1 MVGTGFFSKSKII
14 CGLKSAFLSGIS
26 CAILMLFGV
35 VQSPAAPATPSSET
49 IYILLG
55 TSRDGQDTSDWRGTG
70 IKSYIQN
77 SVLGAAGDTSLVY
90 ESSYDLSMGTPADFA
105 REYLSRLSTTSI
117 LDSAQRKWFTKS
129 KASAVVKLRSK
140 YSNNLSSLKSARPD
154 LVPSHFVI
162 IADGA
167 SGLAVRE
174 YIQGPDYQGEI
185 SNVIFFNTPHE
196 GMGLAD
202 QGVFNHTKKLD
213 RDSDNSKYAMLVT
226 LALAAYIV
234 GGTEGLQDMMI
245 GLLKDAVMGM
255 AYNVGAISGGVSN
268 LYGGYAAD
276 QASSWYLAQD
286 ADEDDPKY
294 KDLVKTNGA
303 DSLLGSTQ
311 ILNLGSVRGGY
322 AHPRYNVVYSYGLP
336 TVGNGRRTL
345 DDFAERS
352 KFHVSKK
359 KLARVLADSLR
370 SAFGAS
376 AQENLDGL
384 AADILENNNVQAALA
399 NYSQYSGKV
408 ADAARALAAVS
419 ELRRDGLN
427 KDDIPGTVYKLL
439 RIVDTFVP
447 DTYKSEIY
455 SLLMKYFSPEVQ
467 DVIGNVGKCA
477 IGGGSAS
484 ACARKGMSLMAAN
497 LANYSLNF
505 FDEGT
510 FDVPYYSAMGENVAA
525 FKSAGAERHGYSLQ
539 DLLDTKN
546 LDRSKFTA
554 YSSALG
560 ELDEYNDLLSDVG
573 ELETDRLAVD
583 LALNVACEVI
593 TRANAAYGKICSA
606 AEFATNVTL
615 VGLTS
620 SKVKKLASTSDALKV
635 SRKMAPMAS
644 VSHENAYSG
653 KDYHGN
659 DFSGSVPDIE
669 DMLFG
674 YPLLSIATVRN
685 VNANGDTM
693 AVPLISKNECSS
705 GDVYDWSTFDSLCG
719 DPGWMTMGLLDFSED
734 AGTLHA
740 AQEDIRV
747 KDVAYGA
754 DGVARAKYAPLR
766 NLSIDNVPMEF
777 RFQVDDLQPDSL
789 RWIKIDF
796 NTRNQIIYERSAS
809 GQWYVYFEESYKA
822 GVPVDTL
829 SASPVTPEG
838 LFVFRP
844 DAVIKAH
851 NAYVKKNGGN
861 SYEIAGL
868 VEDGVNVF
876 YFAVMNK
883 VGKVSSSKLSMMIPT
898 TRIKPDELWP
908 KNLARVSRL
917 DTVLAA
923 VNNVGYD
930 HLNLTSARL
939 KVSKISDDGGASD
952 SLIASVAL
960 DSAYQTPEA
969 TSKKWNVSADVG
981 PFVAGFGSHSDG
993 EYMLEWDFDLH
1004 DAISGKTDTLKMRT
1018 LVYLD
1023 VTPPALSLDLHK
1035 EMLTGRKSDGAWATV
1050 VSPDSGYEAVRGMR
1064 GMLVDGLGNV
1074 FSLFNKTRHNARY
1087 FDIRWDTTR
1096 VAPSPG
1102 RYGLVVQAYDF
1113 ANPDSVSRNRL
1124 LNIDDSNT
1132 AAWRFVAVSDTGFK
1146 PGFNGIV
1153 LRDSVWI
1160 DNAAP
1165 SVVPGSIVAGSVRDT
1180 TASGCDSSRITRA
1193 GLVLNS
1199 CNLLS
1204 TSFRVN
1210 EELFGRVTSPVK
1222 VEIVFRDS
1230 AGHVRTYPGVLEADT
1245 AVSDFAFVEPYANKL
1260 SDGVYS
1266 VYAIMSD
1273 LAGNVSETEIV
1284 SKVVVD
1290 RTAPAVYDVS
1300 SGGGAFDSA
1309 AVLVGKEMSALVS
1322 QNVDDPRNV
1331 STLSCVRSLNAAGV
1345 SSGWKNADSLT
1356 FASETVKR
1364 RLPFSI
1370 DDLVRG
1376 MPDGSWTV
1384 YIGCYDAAGNF
1395 GSGLDFFGV
1404 GARYPRITY
1413 PDTSLN
1419 SFYYG
1424 KVLVKGETPNPVLI
1438 GNDNMVSFKLA
1449 WKADGDTAW
1458 HDDDND
1464 FEYLTHGAGAKERD
1478 LAIWTLDSVPSGDDT
1493 LRLSVRACDTC
1504 AWVSSKT
1511 VVTVYSRLDPLHDTT
1526 ETDIRITVPSVQTL
1540 GRPGS
1545 IAIELEHVSDTTA
1558 WEVDSRIFMRIIGD
1572 TTVVEASRKSFNPAT
1587 VSPFK
1592 MVPTTIDSGL
1602 YVWQDASYAWH
1613 VYWKGSV
1620 KGAVVDTAY
1629 LRQKRDNVAPVPV
1642 PNSAE
1647 RTAPRLTLRYLADS
1661 TNTTLSDSLF
1671 SLAARDTGAMGSVE
1685 AGGIVVPAYDR
1696 SATWALD
1703 SLGDDSLHLVF
1714 ASGSAFTVDVSS
1726 VDSAYRNVYCGNRP
1740 ADEALPDYGGVG
1752 TVYVHP
1758 HRYTMY
1764 HVWSGLN
1771 DGGIIAD
1778 GDSAYAKVIAYSKND
1793 PSRIVTKEI
1802 GWELAHDKIEL
1813 VSGTAP
1819 GGELYFNMEFNNT
1832 ADSTPVKREEIRF
1845 QYGLLGRSA
1854 YVTEEVI
1861 GPNGFVK
1868 LIKELKLVHA
1878 GASNTANSVSWNGE
1892 DGQGLVASGLGTY
1905 KFRITAYSDAAGTK
1919 LADVLEYP
1927 FELKSRE
1934 NLREAPLVA
1943 SDSLDYPAV
1952 LTMDE
1957 AHLDSFGDLRYVGSI
1972 DYLMKAQAELN
1983 RLSEEDRTIN
1993 YKWEPWTGN
2002 NGTAMQAPAFYERF
2016 RYSVGIHRH
2025 RDKFPVT
2032 VAVLL
2037 VTMGFDVGEEIHDWL
2052 ECVLDPKNCYYCTD
2066 SRFGYP
2072 YKIKVFKATME
2083 KKVGTFASYTDS
2095 IKLDSDMRIVGYYED
2110 RDQVTTGHFPDGV
2123 FKMGVAVK
2131 VFPVDVYSRIYDD
2144 MGKTNEVKGFAENDV
2159 KKGKKLDDWYSLWNE
2174 DLYDDDENMGKWFNN
2189 FNGQPVLWEAKNDS
2203 FKYNNYTAHLL
2214 SSSSLQGS
2222 NPCIVDTTVEKSVC
2236 SISNKTESNPD
2247 SLRDALKIDNPH
2259 ANMMGVT
2266 VSPLLNND
2274 YGIEKY
2280 DADNTCSSFNG
2291 SFKNIGM
2298 EIRFVVQQKYW
2309 EPDWGYNN
2317 LANRYVR
2324 FDPTNT
2330 KLFGDGGFFKT
2341 NQDEGGEKNYFGS
2354 NGWEYHYDTLGARIS
2369 AFEAMRY
2376 PMSQSGMNPLI
2387 FSDEITI
2394 AKNALSLS
2402 NFSITYFE
2410 SSMYPRFR
2418 TTAER
2423 NIVGGFMPISV
2434 DNTSSTAMTET
2445 WIDSSCKYNPLDI
2458 RFVVAPVMTLDD
2470 AIIQDEHNILLRY
2483 PYTDTLPANLLKG
2496 SHYDQPHR
2504 YVFYTDLRSR
2514 VHAGVGD
2521 WDDDDWDR
2529 VYLKNDTICNPV
2541 TDLSVVGPLG
2551 MVASSR
2557 NYMDSVYSYSV
2568 KPSDTAAGVWSV
2580 NPDSLEQIPASTF
2593 RHGTGGPMTHGY
2605 LKPIVVDSFGNPF
2618 PNTRWIAYPSG
2629 GLWSM
2634 TNGGDSL
2641 QFPLR
2646 YAFSADSSIAMN
2658 MNTREHSVPLAN
2670 VFRQNSLD
2678 TVLGDAWVKNLSVRL
2693 DSIVE
2698 RDTALVDTALR
2709 KHDLLDATYNDA
2721 TRFFN
2726 VVWNGMA
2733 PTSRASEIATFR
2745 GRVPGANAPWKL
2757 SYVHDGYTYP
2767 VASGVQD
2774 TVPISEPFP
2783 VLKRFNMNH
2792 LNGNAS
2798 FFLTWGSDGIT
2809 YYRKLDL
2816 RVGTRVEPDS
2826 FTYVQSAYANAG
2838 VEFAAHAWG
2847 DVPVDVNVRS
2857 VAPDEYVFKTFKGL
2871 AVQGPVVEVLP
2882 SHDFG
2887 DDNSLWPVVKVKLS
2901 HDDVRNSGYKLDEL
2915 KIYKPDFEN
2924 REIVPLENVSYE
2936 CFVEVSGGIDTRD
2949 SCDNTTWDYVFLKGT
2964 TRTFSSFVVLD
2975 TLTAKSVVPSV
2986 PPSVPDT
2993 LICAEPASDTVWA
3006 GTYNGRLEFANPCTG
3021 RGNYLLQ
3028 LRVGGSVAAEH
3039 QGVLSGP
3046 AIAWEAR
3053 RGDIWLPAD
3062 VYTSRADYYGVDG
3075 STERVRG
3082 PMVRVDSMPPTLTDF
3097 DVSVM
3102 DGDSGSRVLLVS
3114 ASLADSISGI
3124 ANVVMDVRFGGF
3136 LAETRTLSLGSIADT
3151 ALYEQF
3157 VLSPVLLHY
3166 CTGCR
3171 ATVDVRIE
3179 DMGHNYVEESWR
3191 SRQLYPFPSSLAL
3204 WYPMS
3209 EGAGSYAYEI
3219 LGTRVQL
3226 RLGPVVSHWVYG
3238 GMVSFSDPGVYA
3250 WPTGHIYSDSATPMS
3265 VEFNGIVG
3273 ELDGLIFTWAE
3284 NVDTLK
3290 LGVRNGLIYADAGLG
3305 PVSFTPLLGTGVSA
3319 RYVFVFDSSDVFLYV
3334 DGNFIERKVLPGGFL
3349 MRGAGSPMLG
3359 RLGSDQ
3365 FAAFFR
3371 MSNLRVYRSAL
3382 TAEQV
3387 QFLQNLDSL
3396 PPYREPDDSSAVDT
3410 SVVDSIPVS
3419 LAVRSVELDSVSGL
3433 VMDQSCALPGRSYLR
3448 QGSGTSGMA
3457 VWNVDAPRAG
3467 NYALYVFGRG
3477 YPSGNSRVEV
3487 SVNGVD
3493 VGTYNLRPSGL
3504 WESSRMGDS
3513 LLFALD
3519 SGLNRIALRPLGGAE
3534 LAGVAAISGPTLPEA
3549 HLVDYGQ
3556 SDWVAPEPS
3565 VEAFIYYENAYE
3577 TTWARPR
3584 IKLHNLTGQYIYGA
3598 RVRYYYSGEGSAV
3611 AATSWYPEGP
3621 ASVVHD
3627 AGDVYYAEYVL
3638 AEPIP
3643 PHGYANNGSAIQL
3656 GLHRTPDYKPWK
3668 IQDDPSYEHGSAY
3681 GYVEAKGVVVLDS
3694 RGEMLT
3700 GWNCVDDGMPATTP
3714 ASGIRALA
3722 AEESNEPWK
3731 NSTIAVSVENNGSDS
3746 ISGFDVRYYYRD
3758 ASGTMEPPDWYYLG
3772 PDTASATPS
3781 KVAAGGNLYYV
3792 SLVYNNVVLKPGKR
3806 TAAVKVGLHA
3816 RGWSESAYSVSD
3828 DPSHHGIGTGQN
3840 LQVADSVVVLDLNGN
3855 LLWGNVPR
3863 PNFQNNVV
3871 ASDSGASRVTRVG
3884 DMVYVNIDQTG
3895 YYYLEVVDAFGT
3907 LKNRLF
3913 EGTWNVGEH
3922 TVQIPASAMKPGRY
3936 IVLRRGNTILNWQL
3950 LK

>member
-1 MVGTGFFSKSKII
+1 MKYGLGFLCRAVCFAMVCFCTTA
-14 CGLKSAFLSGIS
+14 LY
-26 CAILMLFGV
+26 
-35 VQSPAAPATPSSET
+35 AAPATPSSET

-77 SVLGAAGDTSLVY
+77 SVLGATGDTSLVY

-105 REYLSRLSTTSI
+105 REFLSRSSTTSI

-140 YSNNLSSLKSARPD
+140 YSNNLSSLKNARPD
-154 LVPSHFVI
+154 LVPSRFVI

-202 QGVFNHTKKLD
+202 QGVFNGSKKLD
-213 RDSDNSKYAMLVT
+213 RDSDNSKYVMLVT

-359 KLARVLADSLR
+359 KLVRVLADSLR

-376 AQENLDGL
+376 ASENLDGL

-685 VNANGDTM
+685 VNAKGDTV
-693 AVPLISKNECSS
+693 AVPLISKNECSA

-719 DPGWMTMGLLDFSED
+719 DPDWMTMDLLDFSED

-754 DGVARAKYAPLR
+754 DGAARAKYAPLR
-766 NLSIDNVPMEF
+766 NLSIDDVPMEF

-809 GQWYVYFEESYKA
+809 GKWYVYFEESYKA

-844 DAVIKAH
+844 DAVIQ
-851 NAYVKKNGGN
+851 AYNKNGGN
-861 SYEIAGL
+861 RYEINGL

-883 VGKVSSSKLSMMIPT
+883 VGKVSSSKLSMMMMLTPP
-898 TRIKPDELWP
+898 KYDEVWP
-908 KNLARVSRL
+908 RNLARVSRL
-917 DTVLAA
+917 DSVFAS
-923 VNNVGYD
+923 VNNLNNN

-952 SLIASVAL
+952 SLIATVAL
-960 DSAYQTPEA
+960 DPAYQTPEA

-1023 VTPPALSLDLHK
+1023 VTPPALSLDVHK
-1035 EMLTGRKSDGAWATV
+1035 KVLTGRKSDGAWATI

-1064 GMLVDGLGNV
+1064 GMLVDRLGHV

-1087 FDIRWDTTR
+1087 FDIRWDTNR
-1096 VAPSPG
+1096 IAPSPG

-1124 LNIDDSNT
+1124 LNIDDSVT

-1153 LRDSVWI
+1153 LRDSIWI

-1165 SVVPGSIVAGSVRDT
+1165 SVVPGSIVTGSVRDT

-1210 EELFGRVTSPVK
+1210 EELSGRVTSPVK
-1222 VEIVFRDS
+1222 VEIVFKEFKDS
-1230 AGHVRTYPGVLEADT
+1230 TEYVRTYPGALEVDT

-1266 VYAIMSD
+1266 IYAIMSD
-1273 LAGNVSETEIV
+1273 LAGNVSETKIV

-1356 FASETVKR
+1356 FASGTVER

-1458 HDDDND
+1458 HDDDKD
-1464 FEYLTHGAGAKERD
+1464 FEYLAHGADAKERD

-1526 ETDIRITVPSVQTL
+1526 ETDIRIAVPSIQTL
-1540 GRPGS
+1540 GGPGS
-1545 IAIELEHVSDTTA
+1545 VAIELKHISDTTA
-1558 WEVDSRIFMRIIGD
+1558 WKVDSRIFMRIDGD
-1572 TTVVEASRKSFNPAT
+1572 TAVVEASRKSFDPAT

-1592 MVPTTIDSGL
+1592 AVPATIDSGL
-1602 YVWQDASYAWH
+1602 YVWQDSSYAWH
-1613 VYWKGSV
+1613 VYWKGAV

-1647 RTAPRLTLRYLADS
+1647 RTAPRLTLRYLSDS

-1671 SLAARDTGAMGSVE
+1671 SLAVRDTGAMGSVE
-1685 AGGIVVPAYDR
+1685 AGGIIVPAYDR

-1703 SLGDDSLHLVF
+1703 SLGNDSLHLVF

-1726 VDSAYRNVYCGNRP
+1726 VDSAYRNVYCGNLP

-1778 GDSAYAKVIAYSKND
+1778 GDSAYVKVIAYSKND
-1793 PSRIVTKEI
+1793 PSRIVTKEV
-1802 GWELAHDKIEL
+1802 GWELAHDKIKL
-1813 VSGTAP
+1813 VPGTAP

-1832 ADSTPVKREEIRF
+1832 ADSTPVKREEIMF

-1868 LIKELKLVHA
+1868 LIKELNLVHA

-1934 NLREAPLVA
+1934 NLREAPVVA

-1983 RLSEEDRTIN
+1983 RLPEEDRTIN
-1993 YKWEPWTGN
+1993 YKWEPWTDN

-2037 VTMGFDVGEEIHDWL
+2037 VTMGFDVGEEIHDWY
-2052 ECVLDPKNCYYCTD
+2052 ECMLDPKNCYYCTD

-2083 KKVGTFASYTDS
+2083 KKVGTYASYTDS
-2095 IKLDSDMRIVGYYED
+2095 IKLDSDMKIVGYYED

-2131 VFPVDVYSRIYDD
+2131 VFPVDVFDNIKGRMDGAI
-2144 MGKTNEVKGFAENDV
+2144 EVAEGV
-2159 KKGKKLDDWYSLWNE
+2159 VEVTGHVE
-2174 DLYDDDENMGKWFNN
+2174 DGASSAISSWKDAWDPTRLNPSKNLYHFFDNWD
-2189 FNGQPVLWEAKNDS
+2189 GQPVLWEAKNDS

-2236 SISNKTESNPD
+2236 SISNETERNPD
-2247 SLRDALKIDNPH
+2247 LLREALKIDNPH

-2280 DADNTCSSFNG
+2280 DVDNTCSSFNE

-2324 FDPTNT
+2324 FDPINK

-2387 FSDEITI
+2387 FADEITV
-2394 AKNALSLS
+2394 APNALSLS

-2418 TTAER
+2418 TTVER
-2423 NIVGGFMPISV
+2423 HIVGGFMPISV

-2445 WIDSSCKYNPLDI
+2445 WIDNSCKYNPRDI

-2470 AIIQDEHNILLRY
+2470 AIIQDEHNIWLRY
-2483 PYTDTLPANLLKG
+2483 PYTNSLPANLLKG

-2514 VHAGVGD
+2514 VHAGIGD
-2521 WDDDDWDR
+2521 WDDVDWDR
-2529 VYLKNDTICNPV
+2529 VYLKNDTIRNPV
-2541 TDLSVVGPLG
+2541 TDLSVVGPIG
-2551 MVASSR
+2551 MFASSR
-2557 NYMDSVYSYSV
+2557 NYMDSVYSYFV
-2568 KPSDTAAGVWSV
+2568 KPSDTAAGVWWV

-2605 LKPIVVDSFGNPF
+2605 LKPIVVDSLGNPF

-2629 GLWSM
+2629 GLWGM

-2646 YAFSADSSIAMN
+2646 YVFSADSSIVMN

-2678 TVLGDAWVKNLSVRL
+2678 TVLGDAWVKNLSVKL

-2767 VASGVQD
+2767 VASGMQD
-2774 TVPISEPFP
+2774 TVPITEPFP

-2798 FFLTWGSDGIT
+2798 FFLTWGSAGIT

-2847 DVPVDVNVRS
+2847 KVPVDVNVRS
-2857 VAPDEYVFKTFKGL
+2857 VNPEEYVFKTFKGL

-2887 DDNSLWPVVKVKLS
+2887 DADSLWPVVKVKLS
-2901 HDDVRNSGYKLDEL
+2901 HDDVNNLPYNLDEL

-2924 REIVPLENVSYE
+2924 REIVPLENNWYE
-2936 CFVEVSGGIDTRD
+2936 CFIEVTGGADTRVGCNGK
-2949 SCDNTTWDYVFLKGT
+2949 SGNWDYVFVKGT
-2964 TRTFSSFVVLD
+2964 TRTFSTFVVLD
-2975 TLTAKSVVPSV
+2975 TLTAKSVVPV
-2986 PPSVPDT
+2986 GPPSVPDT
-2993 LICAEPASDTVWA
+2993 LICAEPVVDTVWA

-3039 QGVLSGP
+3039 QGVLSGST
-3046 AIAWEAR
+3046 IEWEAR

-3082 PMVRVDSMPPTLTDF
+3082 PMVRVDSLPPSLTDL
-3097 DVSVM
+3097 DISVM

-3124 ANVVMDVRFGGF
+3124 ANVVMDVRFGGY
-3136 LAETRTLSLGSIADT
+3136 LAETRTFSLGAITDT

-3157 VLSPVLLHY
+3157 VLSPALLHH

-3209 EGAGSYAYEI
+3209 EGSGDKVHEVLGSGLDLPLQFVYTPWA
-3219 LGTRVQL
+3219 
-3226 RLGPVVSHWVYG
+3226 YG
-3238 GMVSFSDPGVYA
+3238 GRLSLVTPNERAVSTEYLYVDSD
-3250 WPTGHIYSDSATPMS
+3250 TPMS
-3265 VEFNGIVG
+3265 VEFEAAIGAR
-3273 ELDGLIFTWAE
+3273 DGALFTWI
-3284 NVDTLK
+3284 VDSISLV
-3290 LGVRNGLIYADAGLG
+3290 LGVKDSMLYVDAGHGAVKL
-3305 PVSFTPLLGTGVSA
+3305 SHSIRDDIFEH
-3319 RYVFVFDSSDVFLYV
+3319 YIFVFDSTAVTLFV
-3334 DGNFIERKVLPGGFL
+3334 DGTFVERQSLPGGFVL
-3349 MRGAGSPMLG
+3349 HERGFPSLG
-3359 RLGSDQ
+3359 RYSLPL
-3365 FAAFFR
+3365 AAFFR

-3382 TAEQV
+3382 TDEQV

-3396 PPYREPDDSSAVDT
+3396 PPYREPGDTSAVDT
-3410 SVVDSIPVS
+3410 SVVDSTPVW

-3433 VMDQSCALPGRSYLR
+3433 VVDQSCALPGRSYLR

-3477 YPSGNSRVEV
+3477 YPSANSRVEV

-3493 VGTYNLRPSGL
+3493 VGAYGLRPSGL

-3519 SGLNRIALRPLGGAE
+3519 SGMNRIALRPLGGAE

-3556 SDWVAPEPS
+3556 SDWAAPEPS

-3611 AATSWYPEGP
+3611 AAESWYPKGP
-3621 ASVVHD
+3621 VSLVHD
-3627 AGDVYYAEYVL
+3627 AGDVYYVEYAL

-3643 PHGYANNGSAIQL
+3643 PHGYANNGSAIQI
-3656 GLHRTPDYKPWK
+3656 GLHRTPDYKSWK

-3681 GYVEAKGVVVLDS
+3681 GYVEAKGVVVLNS

-3731 NSTIAVSVENNGSDS
+3731 NSTIAVYVENNGSDS
-3746 ISGFDVRYYYRD
+3746 ISDFEARYYYRD
-3758 ASGTMEPPDWYYLG
+3758 ATGTMEPPDWYYLG
-3772 PDTASATPS
+3772 PDTASAIAS

-3806 TAAVKVGLHA
+3806 SAAVKFGLHA
-3816 RGWSESAYSVSD
+3816 QGWSESAYSVSD
-3828 DPSHHGIGTGQN
+3828 DPSHHGIGTGKN
-3840 LQVADSVVVLDLNGN
+3840 LLEADSVVVLDRNGN
-3855 LLWGNVPR
+3855 LLWGGVPR

-3871 ASDSGASRVTRVG
+3871 VSDSGSSRVTRVG
-3884 DMVYVNIDQTG
+3884 DVVYVNVDQTG

-3907 LKNRLF
+3907 VKNRLF

-3922 TVQIPASAMKPGRY
+3922 TVQIPSSAMKAGRY

>member
-1 MVGTGFFSKSKII
+1 MIEKKDGIMKKGLRFLNKAVCFTMVFF
-14 CGLKSAFLSGIS
+14 
-26 CAILMLFGV
+26 CAAALY
-35 VQSPAAPATPSSET
+35 AAPSTPSSGT

-55 TSRDGQDTSDWRGTG
+55 TLNAGQDTTDWLGTG
-70 IKSYIQN
+70 IKGYIQN
-77 SVLGAAGDTSLVY
+77 NVLGSAGDTSLVY
-90 ESSYDLSMGTPADFA
+90 ESTYDLSMGTPADFA
-105 REYLSRLSTTSI
+105 REFLSRSSTTSI
-117 LDSAQRKWFTKS
+117 LDSAQQKWFAES
-129 KASAVVKLRSK
+129 KASAVAKLRSK
-140 YSNNLSSLKSARPD
+140 YSNNLSSLKNARPD

-202 QGVFNHTKKLD
+202 QGVFKGSKKLD
-213 RDSDNSKYAMLVT
+213 RDSDNSKYATLVT
-226 LALAAYIV
+226 LALAAYVV
-234 GGTEGLQDMMI
+234 GGTDGLQDMMI
-245 GLLKDAVMGM
+245 GLLKGAVMGM
-255 AYNVGAISGGVSN
+255 AYSVGAISDGVSS
-268 LYGGYAAD
+268 LYGGYAAN

-286 ADEDDPKY
+286 ADENDPKY
-294 KDLVKTNGA
+294 KNLVQTNGA

-311 ILNLGSVRGGY
+311 MLNLGSVRGGY

-345 DDFAERS
+345 GDFAEWS

-359 KLARVLADSLR
+359 KLAQVLADSLK
-370 SAFGAS
+370 SAFGAPP
-376 AQENLDGL
+376 QENLDDL
-384 AADILENNNVQAALA
+384 AAEILENNNVRAALA

-408 ADAARALAAVS
+408 ADAIRVLAAVS

-439 RIVDTFVP
+439 RVVDTFVP

-455 SLLMKYFSPEVQ
+455 SLLMEYFSPDVQ

-477 IGGGSAS
+477 VGGGSSS

-525 FKSAGAERHGYSLQ
+525 FKSTGTARHGYSLQ
-539 DLLDTKN
+539 ELLDTKN
-546 LDRSKFTA
+546 LDRSKFKA

-560 ELDEYNDLLSDVG
+560 DLDKYNNLLSDVG
-573 ELETDRLAVD
+573 ELETDRLEVD
-583 LALNVACEVI
+583 LALNVACEVTARI
-593 TRANAAYGKICSA
+593 NPAYGKICSA
-606 AEFATNVTL
+606 AEFASNVSL
-615 VGLTS
+615 VGQTS
-620 SKVKKLASTSDALKV
+620 SKVKKLASNSAALKV

-644 VSHENAYSG
+644 VSHENTYSG

-685 VNANGDTM
+685 VNAKGDTV
-693 AVPLISKNECSS
+693 AVPLISKNECSA

-719 DPGWMTMGLLDFSED
+719 DPSWMSMDLLNFSED
-734 AGTLHA
+734 AGTLRA

-754 DGVARAKYAPLR
+754 DGAACAKYAPLR
-766 NLSIDNVPMEF
+766 NLSIDDVPREI

-796 NTRNQIIYERSAS
+796 NTRNQIIYERDTS
-809 GQWYVYFEESYKA
+809 GQWFVYFEESYKA

-844 DAVIKAH
+844 EAVIKAH
-851 NAYVKKNGGN
+851 NATGGP
-861 SYEIAGL
+861 SYGIAGL

-883 VGKVSSSKLSMMIPT
+883 VGKVTSSKLSMMIPT
-898 TRIKPDELWP
+898 TRIEPNELWP
-908 KNLARVSRL
+908 KNLARISRL
-917 DTVLAA
+917 DTVSAS
-923 VNNVGYD
+923 VNNKGYG
-930 HLNLTSARL
+930 HLNLISARL

-952 SLIASVAL
+952 SLTATVDINPAS
-960 DSAYQTPEA
+960 QMPNA
-969 TSKKWNVSADVG
+969 TSTEWVISADVG

-1004 DAISGKTDTLKMRT
+1004 DVLSDSTDTLKMRT

-1064 GMLVDGLGNV
+1064 GMLVDRLGHV
-1074 FSLFNKTRHNARY
+1074 STLFYKARHNARY

-1096 VAPSPG
+1096 VVPSPG
-1102 RYGLVVQAYDF
+1102 RYWLVVQAYDF
-1113 ANPDSVSRNRL
+1113 ADPDTVSRNRL
-1124 LNIDDSNT
+1124 LNIDDSDT
-1132 AAWRFVAVSDTGFK
+1132 SAWSFVAISDTVFK
-1146 PGFNGIV
+1146 PGFNGTV
-1153 LRDSVWI
+1153 LRDTVWI
-1160 DNAAP
+1160 DNVAP
-1165 SVVPGSIVAGSVRDT
+1165 SVVPNTIVTGSVRDT
-1180 TASGCDSSRITRA
+1180 TASGCDSSRITRP

-1210 EELFGRVTSPVK
+1210 EKLFGRVTSPVK
-1222 VEIVFRDS
+1222 VEIVFKDS
-1230 AGHVRTYPGVLEADT
+1230 TGYVRTYPGALEVDT

-1260 SDGVYS
+1260 RDGVYS
-1266 VYAIMSD
+1266 VYAVMSD
-1273 LAGNVSETEIV
+1273 LAGNVSETKIA

-1309 AVLVGKEMSALVS
+1309 TVLVGKEMSALVS
-1322 QNVDDPRNV
+1322 QNVDDSRNV
-1331 STLSCVRSLNAAGV
+1331 TTLSCVRSLDAAGI
-1345 SSGWKNADSLT
+1345 SSGWKAADSLA
-1356 FASETVKR
+1356 FASGKVEG
-1364 RLPFSI
+1364 RLSFSI
-1370 DDLVRG
+1370 GDLVGG

-1384 YIGCYDAAGNF
+1384 YVGCYDAAGNF

-1458 HDDDND
+1458 HDDDKD
-1464 FEYLTHGAGAKERD
+1464 FEYLAHGAGAKERD

-1526 ETDIRITVPSVQTL
+1526 ETDIRIAVPSVQPL
-1540 GRPGS
+1540 GGPGS
-1545 IAIELEHVSDTTA
+1545 VAIELEHVSDTTA
-1558 WEVDSRIFMRIIGD
+1558 WKVDSRIFMRIDGD
-1572 TTVVEASRKSFNPAT
+1572 TAVVEASRKSFDPAT

-1592 MVPTTIDSGL
+1592 AVPATIDSGL
-1602 YVWQDASYAWH
+1602 YVWQDTSYAWH

-1629 LRQKRDNVAPVPV
+1629 LKQKRDNVAPVTV
-1642 PNSAE
+1642 PNSVE
-1647 RTAPRLTLRYLADS
+1647 RTVPRLTLRYLADS

-1685 AGGIVVPAYDR
+1685 AGGILVPAYDR

-1714 ASGSAFTVDVSS
+1714 ASGSAFTVDVST
-1726 VDSAYRNVYCGNRP
+1726 VDSAYRNVYCGNRT
-1740 ADEALPDYGGVG
+1740 ADEALPDYGGLGV
-1752 TVYVHP
+1752 VYVHP

-1778 GDSAYAKVIAYSKND
+1778 GDSAYVKVIAYSKND
-1793 PSRIVTKEI
+1793 PSRIVTKEV
-1802 GWELAHDKIEL
+1802 GWELAHNKIKL
-1813 VSGTAP
+1813 VPGTPP
-1819 GGELYFNMEFNNT
+1819 GGELYFNMDFNDM
-1832 ADSTPVKREEIRF
+1832 ADSTPVKREEIKF
-1845 QYGLLGRSA
+1845 QYGLFGRSA

-1868 LIKELKLVHA
+1868 LIKKLKLVHA

-1919 LADVLEYP
+1919 QEDVLEYP

-1934 NLREAPLVA
+1934 NLREAPFVA

-1957 AHLDSFGDLRYVGSI
+1957 AHLDSFGDLRYVGRI
-1972 DYLMKAQAELN
+1972 DYLMRAHAELN
-1983 RLSEEDRTIN
+1983 RLPEEDRTIN
-1993 YKWEPWTGN
+1993 YKWVPWTDN

-2016 RYSVGIHRH
+2016 LYSVGIHRH

-2037 VTMGFDVGEEIHDWL
+2037 VTMGFDVGEELKSTGDCIMSLGTD
-2052 ECVLDPKNCYYCTD
+2052 CYYCTD

-2072 YKIKVFKATME
+2072 YKIKLFKATME
-2083 KKVGTFASYTDS
+2083 ENAAGTLASFTDS
-2095 IKLDSDMRIVGYYED
+2095 IKLDSDMRIVGYHNYG
-2110 RDQVTTGHFPDGV
+2110 DQVITSHFPDEV

-2131 VFPVDVYSRIYDD
+2131 VFPIDVYSHIYSRMGNTDELTGHMEDEVDD
-2144 MGKTNEVKGFAENDV
+2144 GKTITN
-2159 KKGKKLDDWYSLWNE
+2159 WYSLWNG
-2174 DLYDDDENMGKWFNN
+2174 DLYKKDEKMGVWFNN
-2189 FNGQPVLWEAKNDS
+2189 FDGQPVLWEAKNDS
-2203 FKYNNYTAHLL
+2203 FKYNNYTAHLTP
-2214 SSSSLQGS
+2214 SSLQGS
-2222 NPCIVDTTVEKSVC
+2222 KPCIVDTTVEKSVC
-2236 SISNKTESNPD
+2236 GISNETESNPE
-2247 SLRDALKIDNPH
+2247 SLKVALKIDNPH

-2274 YGIEKY
+2274 YGVEKY
-2280 DADNTCSSFNG
+2280 DVDNTCSSFNG

-2298 EIRFVVQQKYW
+2298 EIRFVVKQEYW
-2309 EPDWGYNN
+2309 NPEWGYTN

-2324 FDPTNT
+2324 FDPTNI
-2330 KLFGDGGFFKT
+2330 KLFGDGGYFKT
-2341 NQDEGGEKNYFGS
+2341 NKDENGDKNYFGTH
-2354 NGWEYHYDTLGARIS
+2354 GWEYHYDTLGARIS

-2376 PMSQSGMNPLI
+2376 PMSKVGMNPLI
-2387 FSDEITI
+2387 FADEINI
-2394 AKNALSLS
+2394 ADDSLSLS
-2402 NFSITYFE
+2402 NFSITYFNAGAGA
-2410 SSMYPRFR
+2410 YPKFR
-2418 TTAER
+2418 TVAEWLL
-2423 NIVGGFMPISV
+2423 VGGIRNLKKV
-2434 DNTSSTAMTET
+2434 DNMSSVAMTET
-2445 WIDSSCKYNPLDI
+2445 WIDSVCRYNPLYV
-2458 RFVVAPVMTLDD
+2458 RFTVAPVMTAGD
-2470 AIIQDEHNILLRY
+2470 AIIQSENNFWLDY
-2483 PYTDTLPANLLKG
+2483 PFTGVLSDTLLKRDPNYG
-2496 SHYDQPHR
+2496 AQPSR

-2521 WDDDDWDR
+2521 WDDDNWDR
-2529 VYLKNDTICNPV
+2529 AYLKNDTIRNPV
-2541 TDLSVVGPLG
+2541 SDGTVFSNPPDMIV
-2551 MVASSR
+2551 SSR

-2568 KPSDTAAGVWSV
+2568 KPSDTLAGVWSV
-2580 NPDSLEQIPASTF
+2580 NPDSLVQSPAGTF
-2593 RHGTGGPMTHGY
+2593 RHGTGGPMTNGS
-2605 LKPIVVDSFGNPF
+2605 LKPIVVDSLGNPF
-2618 PNTRWIAYPSG
+2618 PNPRWIAYPSG
-2629 GLWSM
+2629 GLWGM

-2646 YAFSADSSIAMN
+2646 YVFSADSSIAMN

-2670 VFRQNSLD
+2670 VFRQNGLD
-2678 TVLGDAWVKNLSVRL
+2678 TVLSDAWVKNLSVGL
-2693 DSIVE
+2693 DSVVE

-2709 KHDLLDATYNDA
+2709 RHGLIVASYDDANKL
-2721 TRFFN
+2721 FN
-2726 VVWNGMA
+2726 VTWNGLA
-2733 PTSRASEIATFR
+2733 PTSRAPEIATFR

-2774 TVPISEPFP
+2774 TVPVTEPFP

-2798 FFLTWGSDGIT
+2798 FFLTWGSGGIT
-2809 YYRKLDL
+2809 NYRKLDL
-2816 RVGTRVEPDS
+2816 RVGTRVESDS
-2826 FTYVQSAYANAG
+2826 FAYVQSAYANAG

-2857 VAPDEYVFKTFKGL
+2857 VDPHEYVFKTFKGL

-2887 DDNSLWPVVKVKLS
+2887 DVDSLWPVVKVKLS
-2901 HDDVRNSGYKLDEL
+2901 HDDVKNSGYSLDEL

-2936 CFVEVSGGIDTRD
+2936 CYVDVSGGVDTRD
-2949 SCDNTTWDYVFLKGT
+2949 SCSNTTWDYVFVKGT
-2964 TRTFSSFVVLD
+2964 TRTFSTFIVLD
-2975 TLTAKSVVPSV
+2975 TLTAKNVVPAG
-2986 PPSVPDT
+2986 PPTVPDT
-2993 LICAEPASDTVWA
+2993 LFCAEPMADTVWA

-3082 PMVRVDSMPPTLTDF
+3082 PMVRVDSLPTSLTDF

-3124 ANVVMDVRFGGF
+3124 SNAVVNVRFGGY
-3136 LAETRTLSLGSIADT
+3136 LVETRMVPFGGMPADT
-3151 ALYEQF
+3151 VLYEEF
-3157 VLSPVLLHY
+3157 VLSPVLLHH

-3171 ATVDVRIE
+3171 ATVDVRVE
-3179 DMGHNYVEESWR
+3179 DMGHNHVESSWR
-3191 SRQLYPFPSSLAL
+3191 SDALYPFPSSLAL

-3209 EGAGSYAYEI
+3209 EGTGSYANEI
-3219 LGTRVQL
+3219 LGTRVHL
-3226 RLGPVVSHWVYG
+3226 ELGPVVSHWGYG
-3238 GMVSFSDPGVYA
+3238 GRISFSDPGDYA
-3250 WPTGHIYSDSATPMS
+3250 WSVGRIYSDSATPMS
-3265 VEFNGIVG
+3265 VEFDGMVG
-3273 ELDGLIFTWAE
+3273 ELDGLVFTWAE
-3284 NVDTLK
+3284 DVDTLK
-3290 LGVRNGLIYADAGLG
+3290 LGVRNGLLYADAGSG

-3319 RYVFVFDSSDVFLYV
+3319 RYVFVFDSSDVSLYV
-3334 DGNFIERKVLPGGFL
+3334 DGNFVERKVLPGGFL
-3349 MRGAGSPMLG
+3349 MRGVGSPLLG
-3359 RLGSDQ
+3359 RLGTDQ
-3365 FAAFFR
+3365 FAAYFR

-3382 TAEQV
+3382 TDEQV

-3396 PPYREPDDSSAVDT
+3396 PPYREPGDSSAVDT
-3410 SVVDSIPVS
+3410 SVVDSTPVQ
-3419 LAVRSVELDSVSGL
+3419 LAVRAVELDSVPGL
-3433 VMDQSCALPGRSYLR
+3433 VVDQSCALPGRSYLR
-3448 QGSGTSGMA
+3448 QGSGTSGKA

-3477 YPSGNSRVEV
+3477 YSSANSRVEV

-3493 VGTYNLRPSGL
+3493 VGTYGLRPSGL

-3513 LLFALD
+3513 LLFSLD
-3519 SGLNRIALRPLGGAE
+3519 SGMNRVRLRPRGGAE
-3534 LAGVAAISGPTLPEA
+3534 IAGIAAISGPSLPEA

-3556 SDWVAPEPS
+3556 SGWAAPEPS

-3598 RVRYYYSGEGSAV
+3598 RIRYYYSGEGSAV
-3611 AATSWYPEGP
+3611 AAESWYPKGP
-3621 ASVVHD
+3621 VSLVHD
-3627 AGDVYYAEYVL
+3627 AGDVYYAEYAL

-3643 PHGYANNGSAIQL
+3643 PHGYANNGSAIQI

-3681 GYVEAKGVVVLDS
+3681 GYVEAKGVVVLNS
-3694 RGEMLT
+3694 RGEMLN

-3731 NSTIAVSVENNGSDS
+3731 NSTIAIYVENTGFDTL
-3746 ISGFDVRYYYRD
+3746 SGFEARYYYRD
-3758 ASGTMEPPDWYYLG
+3758 ASGTMEHPDWYYLG
-3772 PDTASATPS
+3772 PDSVPATPS
-3781 KVAAGGNLYYV
+3781 NVSAGGNLYYV

-3806 TAAVKVGLHA
+3806 SAAVKFGLHA
-3816 RGWSESAYSVSD
+3816 RGWSESAYSASD

-3907 LKNRLF
+3907 VKNRLF

-3922 TVQIPASAMKPGRY
+3922 TVQIPASAMQPGRY

>member
-1 MVGTGFFSKSKII
+1 MIEKKDGKMKYGLGFLCRAVCFAMVCFCTTA
-14 CGLKSAFLSGIS
+14 LY
-26 CAILMLFGV
+26 
-35 VQSPAAPATPSSET
+35 AAPATPSSET

-105 REYLSRLSTTSI
+105 REFLSRSSTTSI
-117 LDSAQRKWFTKS
+117 LDSAQRKWFAES

-140 YSNNLSSLKSARPD
+140 YSNNLSSLKNARPD

-213 RDSDNSKYAMLVT
+213 RDSDKSKYAMLVT

-447 DTYKSEIY
+447 DSYKSEIY

-606 AEFATNVTL
+606 AEFATNVAL

-644 VSHENAYSG
+644 VSHENTYSG

-685 VNANGDTM
+685 VNAKGDTV
-693 AVPLISKNECSS
+693 AVPLISKNECSA
-705 GDVYDWSTFDSLCG
+705 GDVYDWSAFDSLCG

-766 NLSIDNVPMEF
+766 NLSIDNVPKEI

-796 NTRNQIIYERSAS
+796 NTRNQIIYERDTS
-809 GQWYVYFEESYKA
+809 GQWFVYFEESYKA

-844 DAVIKAH
+844 EAVIKAH
-851 NAYVKKNGGN
+851 NATGGP
-861 SYEIAGL
+861 SYGIAGL

-883 VGKVSSSKLSMMIPT
+883 VGKVSSSKLSMMCT
-898 TRIKPDELWP
+898 TTGIQPYELWP
-908 KNLARVSRL
+908 MNLARVSRL
-917 DTVLAA
+917 DTVSAS
-923 VNNVGYD
+923 VNNKSYE
-930 HLNLTSARL
+930 HLSLVSARL
-939 KVSKISDDGGASD
+939 KVSKINDDGGASD

-969 TSKKWNVSADVG
+969 TSEKWNVSADVG

-1102 RYGLVVQAYDF
+1102 RYWLVVQAYDF
-1113 ANPDSVSRNRL
+1113 ADPDTVSRNRL
-1124 LNIDDSNT
+1124 LNIKDSDT
-1132 AAWRFVAVSDTGFK
+1132 IAWRFVAVSDSVFK
-1146 PGFNGIV
+1146 PGFNGTV
-1153 LRDSVWI
+1153 LRNMVWI

-1165 SVVPGSIVAGSVRDT
+1165 SVVSSSIVMSSVRDT
-1180 TASGCDSSRITRA
+1180 TASGCDSSRITRT
-1193 GLVLNS
+1193 GFVLNS

-1210 EELFGRVTSPVK
+1210 EKLFGRVTSPVK
-1222 VEIVFRDS
+1222 VEIVFKDS
-1230 AGHVRTYPGVLEADT
+1230 TEYVRTYPGALEVDT

-1260 SDGVYS
+1260 RDGVYS
-1266 VYAIMSD
+1266 VYAVMSD
-1273 LAGNVSETEIV
+1273 LAGNVSETKIA

-1300 SGGGAFDSA
+1300 SDGGAFDSA
-1309 AVLVGKEMSALVS
+1309 AVLIGKEMSALVS

-1345 SSGWKNADSLT
+1345 SSGWKIADSLT
-1356 FASETVKR
+1356 FALGTVER

-1370 DDLVRG
+1370 GDLVQG
-1376 MPDGSWTV
+1376 MPNGSWTV

-1424 KVLVKGETPNPVLI
+1424 KVMVKGETPNPVLI

-1458 HDDDND
+1458 HDDDKD
-1464 FEYLTHGAGAKERD
+1464 FEYLAYGAGAKERD

-1493 LRLSVRACDTC
+1493 LKLSVRACDTC

-1511 VVTVYSRLDPLHDTT
+1511 VVTVYSKLDPLHDTT
-1526 ETDIRITVPSVQTL
+1526 ETDIRIAVPSVQPL
-1540 GRPGS
+1540 GGPGS
-1545 IAIELEHVSDTTA
+1545 VAIELEHVSDTTA

-1602 YVWQDASYAWH
+1602 YVWQDSSYAWH

-1629 LRQKRDNVAPVPV
+1629 LRQKRDSVAPVPV
-1642 PNSAE
+1642 PNSVE

-1685 AGGIVVPAYDR
+1685 AGGILVPAYDR

-1714 ASGSAFTVDVSS
+1714 ASGSAFTVDVST
-1726 VDSAYRNVYCGNRP
+1726 VDSAYRNVYCGNRT

-1752 TVYVHP
+1752 TIYVHP

-1771 DGGIIAD
+1771 GGGIIAD
-1778 GDSAYAKVIAYSKND
+1778 GDSAYVKVIAYSKND
-1793 PSRIVTKEI
+1793 PSRIVTKEV
-1802 GWELAHDKIEL
+1802 GWELAHDKIKL

-1819 GGELYFNMEFNNT
+1819 GGELYFNIEFNNI
-1832 ADSTPVKREEIRF
+1832 ADSTPVKREEIMF
-1845 QYGLLGRSA
+1845 QYGLFGRSA

-1892 DGQGLVASGLGTY
+1892 DGQGLVTSGLGTY

-1934 NLREAPLVA
+1934 NLQEAPFVA
-1943 SDSLDYPAV
+1943 SDSVNYPAV

-1957 AHLDSFGDLRYVGSI
+1957 AHLDSFGGLRYVGSI
-1972 DYLMKAQAELN
+1972 DYLMKAHAELN
-1983 RLSEEDRTIN
+1983 RLPEEDRTIN
-1993 YKWEPWTGN
+1993 YKWVPWTGN

-2016 RYSVGIHRH
+2016 PYSVGIHRH

-2037 VTMGFDVGEEIHDWL
+2037 VTKGFDVEEKLDKKKATFD
-2052 ECVLDPKNCYYCTD
+2052 VLTGLWSGDYYYC
-2066 SRFGYP
+2066 SKGSVKYP
-2072 YKIKVFKATME
+2072 YRIQLLQATMSE
-2083 KKVGTFASYTDS
+2083 SGTISYSGD
-2095 IKLDSDMRIVGYYED
+2095 IKLDSDLDIVGYSSND
-2110 RDQVTTGHFPDGV
+2110 PSDIS
-2123 FKMGVAVK
+2123 MGVAVK
-2131 VFPVDVYSRIYDD
+2131 VLPADVYSSIKKSMQIDTNFVIGHAENELAS
-2144 MGKTNEVKGFAENDV
+2144 GKTIEGLNSVWNKDLFVEGENI
-2159 KKGKKLDDWYSLWNE
+2159 SL
-2174 DLYDDDENMGKWFNN
+2174 WFNN
-2189 FNGQPVLWEAKNDS
+2189 WDGKPVLWESKIDS
-2203 FKYNNYTAHLL
+2203 FFYYKKSIRMSSK
-2214 SSSSLQGS
+2214 SSSGS
-2222 NPCIVDTTVEKSVC
+2222 SPCTVDTTVKNSVC
-2236 SISNKTESNPD
+2236 SISYETESNPD
-2247 SLRDALKIDNPH
+2247 SLKKALDIDNPH
-2259 ANMMGVT
+2259 ANMMYVDVLTMPGE
-2266 VSPLLNND
+2266 SD
-2274 YGIEKY
+2274 YGIDTFSTSNACSKY
-2280 DADNTCSSFNG
+2280 NG
-2291 SFKNIGM
+2291 SYSDIG
-2298 EIRFVVQQKYW
+2298 IHLSFAVTPAYW
-2309 EPDWGYNN
+2309 NPALDPNKKWGYTN

-2324 FDPTNT
+2324 FDPTNI
-2330 KLFGDGGFFKT
+2330 KLFGDGGYFKT
-2341 NQDEGGEKNYFGS
+2341 NQDDGGEMNYFGS
-2354 NGWEYHYDTLGARIS
+2354 KGWEYHYDTLGARIS

-2376 PMSQSGMNPLI
+2376 PMSKSPMNPLI
-2387 FSDEITI
+2387 FSDEINI
-2394 AKNALSLS
+2394 ADEDSLSLS
-2402 NFSITYFE
+2402 NFSITYFDAGV
-2410 SSMYPRFR
+2410 YPKFR
-2418 TTAER
+2418 TVASNSNGTV
-2423 NIVGGFMPISV
+2423 NMKTV
-2434 DNTSSTAMTET
+2434 DNTDPGAMSEN
-2445 WIDSSCKYNPLDI
+2445 WLDSVCRYKPLNVS
-2458 RFVVAPVMTLDD
+2458 FTVAPVMTVGE
-2470 AIIQDEHNILLRY
+2470 AIIQSENNFWLDY
-2483 PYTDTLPANLLKG
+2483 PFTGVLSDTLLKRDPNYG
-2496 SHYDQPHR
+2496 AQPSR
-2504 YVFYTDLRSR
+2504 YVFYTDYRSR
-2514 VHAGVGD
+2514 VHTGVGD
-2521 WDDDDWDR
+2521 WDDDNWDS
-2529 VYLKNDTICNPV
+2529 VYVINDTIRNPV
-2541 TDLSVVGPLG
+2541 TDPSVYSHPLD

-2568 KPSDTAAGVWSV
+2568 KPSDTVAGVWSAH
-2580 NPDSLEQIPASTF
+2580 PDSLLQSPVGHF
-2593 RHGTGGPMTHGY
+2593 HHGKGGPIIHGN
-2605 LKPIVVDSFGNPF
+2605 LKLIVVDSLGNPL

-2629 GLWSM
+2629 SLWGM
-2634 TNGGDSL
+2634 TNVGDSL
-2641 QFPLR
+2641 LLPLR
-2646 YAFSADSSIAMN
+2646 YVFSADSSVAMN

-2678 TVLGDAWVKNLSVRL
+2678 TVLGDTWVKNLSVRL

-2709 KHDLLDATYNDA
+2709 KHGLLDAAYNDA

-2733 PTSRASEIATFR
+2733 PTSRAYEIVTFR

-2767 VASGVQD
+2767 IASGVQD
-2774 TVPISEPFP
+2774 TVPITEPFP
-2783 VLKRFNMNH
+2783 VLKRFNMSH
-2792 LNGNAS
+2792 LNGDAS
-2798 FFLTWGSDGIT
+2798 FFLTWGSGDIMH
-2809 YYRKLDL
+2809 YRELDL

-2826 FTYVQSAYANAG
+2826 FAYVQSAYANAG

-2887 DDNSLWPVVKVKLS
+2887 DVASLWPVVKVKLS
-2901 HDDVRNSGYKLDEL
+2901 HDDVRNSGYNLDEL

-2936 CFVEVSGGIDTRD
+2936 CFVEVSGGVDTQD
-2949 SCDNTTWDYVFLKGT
+2949 SCSNTTWDYVFLKGT
-2964 TRTFSSFVVLD
+2964 TRTFSTFVVLD
-2975 TLTAKSVVPSV
+2975 TLTAKSVVPV
-2986 PPSVPDT
+2986 GPPSVPDT

-3046 AIAWEAR
+3046 AIAWEVR

-3082 PMVRVDSMPPTLTDF
+3082 PMVRVDSMPPSLTDF
-3097 DVSVM
+3097 DVSVL
-3102 DGDSGSRVLLVS
+3102 DGDSGSRVLLIS

-3124 ANVVMDVRFGGF
+3124 ANVVMDVRFGGY

-3157 VLSPVLLHY
+3157 VLSPVLLHH

-3219 LGTRVQL
+3219 LGTQVQL

-3238 GMVSFSDPGVYA
+3238 GRITFSDSGDYA
-3250 WPTGHIYSDSATPMS
+3250 RPTGRIYSDSATPMS

-3273 ELDGLIFTWAE
+3273 ELDGLVFTWVE
-3284 NVDTLK
+3284 DVDTLK
-3290 LGVRNGLIYADAGLG
+3290 LGVRKGLLYVDAGSG
-3305 PVSFTPLLGTGVSA
+3305 PVSFTPLLGTGASA
-3319 RYVFVFDSSDVFLYV
+3319 RYVFVFDSSNVSLYV
-3334 DGNFIERKVLPGGFL
+3334 DGNFVERKVLPGGFV
-3349 MRGAGSPMLG
+3349 MRGSGMPV
-3359 RLGSDQ
+3359 LGSLNRNQ
-3365 FAAFFR
+3365 FAAYFR
-3371 MSNLRVYRSAL
+3371 MSDLRIYRSAL

-3387 QFLQNLDSL
+3387 QFLENLDSL
-3396 PPYREPDDSSAVDT
+3396 PPYREPGDTSAVDT
-3410 SVVDSIPVS
+3410 SVVDSTPVQ
-3419 LAVRSVELDSVSGL
+3419 LAIRAVELDSVSGL
-3433 VMDQSCALPGRSYLR
+3433 VVDQSCALPGRSYLR

-3487 SVNGVD
+3487 SVNGVN
-3493 VGTYNLRPSGL
+3493 VGTYGLRPSGL

-3519 SGLNRIALRPLGGAE
+3519 SGMNRIALRPLGGAE
-3534 LAGVAAISGPTLPEA
+3534 LAGVAAISGPILPEA

-3556 SDWVAPEPS
+3556 SGWAAPEPS

-3598 RVRYYYSGEGSAV
+3598 RIRYYYSGEGSAV
-3611 AATSWYPEGP
+3611 AAESWYPKGP
-3621 ASVVHD
+3621 VSLVHD
-3627 AGDVYYAEYVL
+3627 AGDVYYAEYAL

-3643 PHGYANNGSAIQL
+3643 PHGYANNGSAIQI

-3694 RGEMLT
+3694 KGVMLN

-3731 NSTIAVSVENNGSDS
+3731 NSTIAVYVENNGFDS
-3746 ISGFDVRYYYRD
+3746 ISGFEARYYYRD
-3758 ASGTMEPPDWYYLG
+3758 ASGTMEYPDWYYLG
-3772 PDTASATPS
+3772 PENKAAAASRVS
-3781 KVAAGGNLYYV
+3781 AGGNLYYV

-3806 TAAVKVGLHA
+3806 TAAVKFGLHA
-3816 RGWSESAYSVSD
+3816 QGWSESAYSVSD
-3828 DPSHHGIGTGQN
+3828 DPSHHGIGTGKN
-3840 LQVADSVVVLDLNGN
+3840 LLEADSVVVLDRNGN
-3855 LLWGNVPR
+3855 LLWGGVPR

-3871 ASDSGASRVTRVG
+3871 ASDSGANRVTRVG

-3907 LKNRLF
+3907 VKNRIF

-3922 TVQIPASAMKPGRY
+3922 TVQIPASAMKAGRY